1 MLTEFMPEFMCP
13 DCGKHLFHENETTL
27 KVQETIHEKF
37 CRKTE
42 GATHSYMHRDPAHME
57 TFDSE
62 RENDS
67 TGTPVL
73 KK

>member
-1 MLTEFMPEFMCP
+1 
-13 DCGKHLFHENETTL
+13 
-27 KVQETIHEKF
+27 
-37 CRKTE
+37 
-42 GATHSYMHRDPAHME
+42 MHRDPAHME

-62 RENDS
+62 RENDT

>member
-1 MLTEFMPEFMCP
+1 MPEATCQ
-13 DCGKHLFHENETTL
+13 DCGKRMFHENEDTL
-27 KVQETIHEKF
+27 KIQETIHGKF
-37 CRKTE
+37 CRKAP

-57 TFDSE
+57 TFDAE

-67 TGTPVL
+67 VGNPVL

>member
-1 MLTEFMPEFMCP
+1 MVTGIMPELICP

-27 KVQETIHEKF
+27 KVEETIHSKF
-37 CRKTE
+37 CRKSK
-42 GATHSYMHRDPAHME
+42 GKMHSYMHRDPAHME

-67 TGTPVL
+67 EGNPIL
-73 KK
+73 RK

>member
-1 MLTEFMPEFMCP
+1 MPELICEE
-13 DCGKHLFHENETTL
+13 CGKRLFHENEDTL
-27 KVQETIHEKF
+27 KIQQTIHEKF
-37 CRKTE
+37 CRKKMGE
-42 GATHSYMHRDPAHME
+42 THSYMHRDAAHTS
-57 TFDSE
+57 TFDPE

>member
-1 MLTEFMPEFMCP
+1 MPELICP
-13 DCGKHLFHENETTL
+13 DCGKRLYHENDTTL
-27 KVQETIHEKF
+27 KVQEKIHEKF
-37 CRKTE
+37 CRKE
-42 GATHSYMHRDPAHME
+42 PGKAHSYMHRDPAHME
-57 TFDSE
+57 TFDPE

>member
-1 MLTEFMPEFMCP
+1 MLTGFMPELTCP
-13 DCGKHLFHENETTL
+13 NCGKRLFHENETTL
-27 KVQETIHEKF
+27 KVEETIHSKF
-37 CRKTE
+37 CRKAKGE
-42 GATHSYMHRDPAHME
+42 THSFMHRDPRHME

>member
-1 MLTEFMPEFMCP
+1 MPEVTCP
-13 DCGKHLFHENETTL
+13 DCGKRLFHENEDTL
-27 KVQETIHEKF
+27 KIQETIHGKF
-37 CRKTE
+37 CRKKMGE
-42 GATHSYMHRDPAHME
+42 THSFMHRDLAHMS

-62 RENDS
+62 RENDG